1 MEPLDEEQQREFM
14 VKAFTEYAMREIVF
28 VESAEGEGG
37 RYRCP
42 CCHYKT
48 LESRGDYDICPVCFW
63 EDDGQDDPD
72 ADIHQAF
79 GPNHMSLAQG
89 RQNYQKI
96 GAVEERLLQFVRSP
110 LPEEQ

>member
-1 MEPLDEEQQREFM
+1 MEPQDEEQKREFM
-14 VKAFTEYAMREIVF
+14 VKAFTEYAMRKRVF
-28 VESAEGEGG
+28 MKSAEGV
-37 RYRCP
+37 RYSCP

-63 EDDGQDDPD
+63 EDDGQDDTD
-72 ADIHQAF
+72 ADADQIF
-79 GPNHMSLAQG
+79 GPNHMSLTQG

-96 GAVEERLLQFVRSP
+96 GAISERLLQFVRPP